1 MTDSQK
7 TYYFLGIG
15 GIGMSALARYF
26 HSLGYR
32 VCGYD
37 RTRTALTR
45 QLEAEGM
52 EIHYEEDIN
61 QIPKQ
66 LDLVIYTPA
75 IPADNHEFVVD
86 SSGVVFRQNVN
97 FLLQHNASRVDVF
110 VQEEAVTLGQQ
121 VDREITHVMPGI
133 HVFLPGIAESCDKP
147 HKAGSDL
154 RTPVVQTDVVLSS
167 EAALL
172 RYPVV
177 LVDLLGS
184 SDAERECGNV

>member
-75 IPADNHEFVVD
+75 IPADNQEFVYLQQL
-86 SSGVVFRQNVN
+86 GVPV
-97 FLLQHNASRVDVF
+97 LD
-110 VQEEAVTLGQQ
+110 EETLMQ
-121 VDREITHVMPGI
+121 VLETGEVP
-133 HVFLPGIAESCDKP
+133 E
-147 HKAGSDL
+147 
-154 RTPVVQTDVVLSS
+154 Q
-167 EAALL
+167 
-172 RYPVV
+172 
-177 LVDLLGS
+177 
-184 SDAERECGNV
+184 